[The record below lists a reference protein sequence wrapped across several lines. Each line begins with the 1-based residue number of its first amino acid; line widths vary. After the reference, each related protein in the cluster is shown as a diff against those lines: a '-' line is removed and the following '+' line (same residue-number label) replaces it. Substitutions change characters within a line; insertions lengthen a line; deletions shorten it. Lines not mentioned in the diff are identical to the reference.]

1 MKVLKAFYYTVTFL
15 AAVAVLGV
23 TGFETY
29 LHWGVLTG
37 NVTELHRHHKV
48 EKPAVP
54 DCCSDCCKDKKE

>member
-1 MKVLKAFYYTVTFL
+1 MKALKAFYYTVTFL

-37 NVTELHRHHKV
+37 NAPAMHHHKV
-48 EKPAVP
+48 EKPKVP